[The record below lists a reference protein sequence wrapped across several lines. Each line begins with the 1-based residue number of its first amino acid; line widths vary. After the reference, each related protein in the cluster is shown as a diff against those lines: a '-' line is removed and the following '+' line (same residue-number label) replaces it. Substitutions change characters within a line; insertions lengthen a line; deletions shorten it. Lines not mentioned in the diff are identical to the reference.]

1 MQIMPKKYFIL
12 FALCFIISGCVST
25 EGEIDIKGKT
35 LDEATK
41 TVTPNRKVIVEAIL
55 NNESENK
62 KINAGQFY
70 SDSLGNFSYTLK
82 KVKGAYFYNFQFVG
96 DSAYASSSKC
106 FGLGEIANNSKFI
119 FFYLNKLSKLT
130 INVTRT
136 RKSLPEATLY
146 LSWKSDGIEGKS
158 IYQYK
163 VSNFGAAPEFD
174 FKWSSNNVNSKIE
187 TRVLA
192 DKPTIINWE
201 IRNGQK
207 KQEIID
213 TIVCKRDITNY
224 VKFTY

>member
-1 MQIMPKKYFIL
+1 MSKRYFIL
-12 FALCFIISGCVST
+12 FALCLIITSCIST

-41 TVTPNRKVIVEAIL
+41 IITPNRKLIVEAIL

-62 KINAGQFY
+62 KISAGQFY

-82 KVKGAYFYNFQFVG
+82 KIKGAYFYDFQFVG
-96 DSAYASSSKC
+96 DSVYASSSKC
-106 FGLGEIANNSKFI
+106 LGVGEIAKNSKFI

-130 INVTRT
+130 INVTKT
-136 RKSLPEATLY
+136 SKSLSGTTLY
-146 LSWKSDGIEGKS
+146 LSWKSDGIEGKAL
-158 IYQYK
+158 YPYK

-174 FKWSSNNVNSKIE
+174 FSWSSNNVNSKIE

-201 IRNGQK
+201 IWNGKK

-213 TIVCKRDITNY
+213 TIVCKRDITSY
-224 VKFTY
+224 VNFTY